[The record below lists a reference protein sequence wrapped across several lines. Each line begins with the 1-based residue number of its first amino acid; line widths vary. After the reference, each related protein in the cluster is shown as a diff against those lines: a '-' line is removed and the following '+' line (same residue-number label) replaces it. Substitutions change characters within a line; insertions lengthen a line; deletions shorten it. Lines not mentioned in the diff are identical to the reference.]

1 MAKLPGIYE
10 QEYEHRRYLVD
21 HQALVRGKD
30 VVVDERANSMIPP
43 PYRIVPGT
51 VIVRA
56 RGGERYVEATNT
68 LGERNQPASVSA
80 LVPADP
86 AWANTQVTVSHAP
99 GLGFLVPLGA
109 QAVDNASVVAAL
121 NQDPAFATR
130 YLADEDPAGRV
141 RIRTRDAGAAAFL
154 HVQSSLQAAF
164 GADGAS
170 GSGAD
175 ADYRVTDALA
185 ELLEV
190 VGGRRI
196 PALVA
201 TLFAGHFV
209 EPALLHLTP
218 EARVV
223 LARRGSIFRSF

>member
-1 MAKLPGIYE
+1 MAKLPGVYT

-30 VVVDERANSMIPP
+30 VVVDERATSALPP
-43 PYRIVPGT
+43 PYRILPGT

-56 RGGERYVEATNT
+56 RGGERYVEGTSA
-68 LGERNQPASVSA
+68 LGERNQPASVVA
-80 LVPADP
+80 LQPADP
-86 AWANTQVTVSHAP
+86 AWAGTQVTVSHAP
-99 GLGFLVPLGA
+99 GLGFLVLLGA

-130 YLADEDPAGRV
+130 YLADEDPSGRV
-141 RIRTRDAGAAAFL
+141 RIRTRDAGAQAYL

-175 ADYRVTDALA
+175 ADYRVTDAVA

-190 VGGRRI
+190 PGGRRI
-196 PALVA
+196 PASVA

-223 LARRGSIFRSF
+223 LSRRGSIFRSF

>member
-1 MAKLPGIYE
+1 MAKLPGVYS

-21 HQALVRGKD
+21 HQAMVRGKD
-30 VVVDERANSMIPP
+30 VVVDERAASPLPP

-51 VIVRA
+51 TIVRV
-56 RGGERYVEATNT
+56 RGGDRYVEATNP
-68 LGERNQPASVSA
+68 LGDRNQPASVSA
-80 LVPADP
+80 LQPADA
-86 AWANTQVTVSHAP
+86 AWANTQVTVTHAP

-109 QAVDNASVVAAL
+109 QVVDNATAVAAL
-121 NQDPAFATR
+121 NQDAAFATR

-141 RIRTRDAGAAAFL
+141 RIRTRDAGATAYL
-154 HVQSSLQAAF
+154 HVKSSLQAAF

-185 ELLEV
+185 ELVELHS
-190 VGGRRI
+190 GRRI
-196 PALVA
+196 PASVA

-223 LARRGSIFRSF
+223 LSRRGSIFRSF

>member
-1 MAKLPGIYE
+1 MAKLPGVYM

-30 VVVDERANSMIPP
+30 VVVDERATSPLPP
-43 PYRIVPGT
+43 PWAIVPGT
-51 VIVRA
+51 VVVRVK
-56 RGGERYVEATNT
+56 GGERYVEAASP
-68 LGERNQPASVSA
+68 LGDRNQPASVAA
-80 LVPADP
+80 LQPADA
-86 AWANTQVTVSHAP
+86 AWAGTQVTVSHAP

-109 QAVDNASVVAAL
+109 QAVDNASVVVAL

-130 YLADEDPAGRV
+130 YLADEDPGGRV
-141 RIRTRDAGAAAFL
+141 RVRTRDAGATAYL

-164 GADGAS
+164 GADGTS

-175 ADYRVTDALA
+175 ADYRVTDSLA
-185 ELLEV
+185 ELIEAH
-190 VGGRRI
+190 GGRRI
-196 PALVA
+196 PAVAA

-223 LARRGSIFRSF
+223 LSRRGSIFRSH

>member
-30 VVVDERANSMIPP
+30 VVVDEQANSALAPRH
-43 PYRIVPGT
+43 RIVPGT
-51 VIVRA
+51 VIVRL
-56 RGGERYVEATNT
+56 RGGERYVEATSP
-68 LGERNQPASVSA
+68 LGERNQPAGVSA

-86 AWANTQVTVSHAP
+86 AWAGTQITVSHAL
-99 GLGFLVPLGA
+99 GLGFVVPLGA
-109 QAVDNASVVAAL
+109 QAVDNASVVAEL
-121 NQDPAFATR
+121 NRDPAFAAR

-141 RIRTRDAGAAAFL
+141 RIRTRDAGATAYL
-154 HVQSSLQAAF
+154 HVQSSLQGAF

-170 GSGAD
+170 GSGVD

-185 ELLEV
+185 ELFEV

-196 PALVA
+196 PALVS

-209 EPALLHLTP
+209 EPALLHLTS

>member
-1 MAKLPGIYE
+1 MAKLPGIYT
-10 QEYEHRRYLVD
+10 QEYEPRNYLVD

-30 VVVDERANSMIPP
+30 VVVDERAASALPP

-51 VIVRA
+51 VIVRL
-56 RGGERYVEATNT
+56 RGGERYVEATSP

-109 QAVDNASVVAAL
+109 QAVDNAAVVAAL
-121 NQDPAFATR
+121 NQDPAFALR

-141 RIRTRDAGAAAFL
+141 RVRTRDAGATAYL
-154 HVQSSLQAAF
+154 HVQSSLQPAF
-164 GADGAS
+164 GADGSS

-185 ELLEV
+185 ELIEV
-190 VGGRRI
+190 LGGRRI
-196 PALVA
+196 PAVVA

-223 LARRGSIFRSF
+223 LSRRGSIFRSF

>member
-30 VVVDERANSMIPP
+30 VVVDERANSALLP
-43 PYRIVPGT
+43 RHRTVPGT
-51 VIVRA
+51 VIVRL
-56 RGGERYVEATNT
+56 RGGERYVEATSP
-68 LGERNQPASVSA
+68 LGERNQPAGVSA

-86 AWANTQVTVSHAP
+86 AWAGTQITVSHAL
-99 GLGFLVPLGA
+99 GLGFVVPLGA
-109 QAVDNASVVAAL
+109 QAVDNASVVAEL
-121 NQDPAFATR
+121 NLAPAFAAR
-130 YLADEDPAGRV
+130 YVADEDPAGRV
-141 RIRTRDAGAAAFL
+141 RIRTRDAGATAYL
-154 HVQSSLQAAF
+154 HVQSSLQGAF

-170 GSGAD
+170 GSGVD

-185 ELLEV
+185 ELFEV

-196 PALVA
+196 PALVS

>member
-1 MAKLPGIYE
+1 MAKLPGVYM

-30 VVVDERANSMIPP
+30 VVVDERATSSLPP
-43 PYRIVPGT
+43 PYRILPGT
-51 VIVRA
+51 VIVRV
-56 RGGERYVEATNT
+56 RGADRYVEGTSP

-80 LVPADP
+80 LVAADP
-86 AWANTQVTVSHAP
+86 AWAGTQVTVTHAP

-109 QAVDNASVVAAL
+109 QAIDNASVVAAL
-121 NQDPAFATR
+121 NQDPAFQLR
-130 YLADEDPAGRV
+130 YVADEDPNGRV
-141 RIRTRDAGAAAFL
+141 RVRPRDAGAPAYL
-154 HVQSSLQAAF
+154 HVQASLQAAF

-175 ADYRVTDALA
+175 ADYRVTDAVA
-185 ELLEV
+185 ELVEIP
-190 VGGRRI
+190 GGRRI
-196 PALVA
+196 PAIVA

-223 LARRGSIFRSF
+223 LSRRASIFRSF